1 MLTTPTI
8 EKLFKKYL
16 YVQNAKPEAKQH
28 QNEQA
33 EKKEEEEE
41 RAPTI
46 PNWECVVVKWQHY
59 YDRYLHM
66 HLDR

>member
-1 MLTTPTI
+1 M
-8 EKLFKKYL
+8 
-16 YVQNAKPEAKQH
+16 QNVKPEAKQH
-28 QNEQA
+28 RNEQA
-33 EKKEEEEE
+33 EKKEEEEEE